1 MGMWQNLTEARHS
14 PSRAVYATYIPGKAV
29 QLLKNETLEEEVRL
43 WKIFVLQ
50 KEKKLALK
58 NLNVLSEPSL
68 VNSANVA

>member
-1 MGMWQNLTEARHS
+1 MTEARHS

-43 WKIFVLQ
+43 WKILVQ

>member
-43 WKIFVLQ
+43 WKILVQ